1 MDFKELL
8 QTIKIKMEKTQ
19 DKNKLDVVSY
29 VNTMIIKP
37 YNTSEKEAIEKGFEE
52 VEDDEAYNG
61 RYFKKDGLIWI
72 HNIQA
77 LKSKLDIYDE
87 DELRHIKYDVDT
99 YYDKKSYSNSSKTKK
114 LRMYDEKENTGIDYG
129 FENMV
134 YLSDGV
140 YIHKND
146 CWF

>member
-129 FENMV
+129 FGNMV

>member
-1 MDFKELL
+1 MDFKESL

-19 DKNKLDVVSY
+19 ERNMLDVTSY
-29 VNTMIIKP
+29 LNNIIVKP
-37 YNTSEKEAIEKGFEE
+37 YTTSEKEAIEKGFEE
-52 VEDDEAYNG
+52 VEDHEAYNG
-61 RYFKKDGLIWI
+61 RYFIKDDLIWI

-77 LKSKLDIYDE
+77 LKSKLGIYDE
-87 DELRHIKYDVDT
+87 DELRYMNYDVDT
-99 YYDKKSYSNSSKTKK
+99 YYDKKSYSNISKTKK
-114 LRMYDEKENTGIDYG
+114 LRMYDEKEYTGIDYG